1 MINFGSGLTRQVPIY
16 VLKLS
21 YADFHKINTDSIHTI
36 PDNHKSDQAAITYQ
50 PPLRDPDVD
59 LKRTM
64 RKLTKLSQDAQK

>member
-1 MINFGSGLTRQVPIY
+1 VIEI
-16 VLKLS
+16 VLFSVYFL
-21 YADFHKINTDSIHTI
+21 
-36 PDNHKSDQAAITYQ
+36 DNHKSEGGVVAYQ

>member
-1 MINFGSGLTRQVPIY
+1 MGESGVCLTRQTFNILCLVF
-16 VLKLS
+16 LS
-21 YADFHKINTDSIHTI
+21 L
-36 PDNHKSDQAAITYQ
+36 DNHKSEGGGVVAYQ